1 MTWFPNLE
9 ELEITICPKLSSLPF
24 IPWPSAT
31 CYVTFAE
38 AGSSIARLSFRGYSS
53 NEYVMEI
60 KGRMY

>member
-9 ELEITICPKLSSLPF
+9 ELKIIVCPKLSSLLF

-31 CYVTFAE
+31 RYITFAE
-38 AGSSIARLSFRGYSS
+38 AGSSIARLSFGGYSS
-53 NEYVMEI
+53 NWFKMEI